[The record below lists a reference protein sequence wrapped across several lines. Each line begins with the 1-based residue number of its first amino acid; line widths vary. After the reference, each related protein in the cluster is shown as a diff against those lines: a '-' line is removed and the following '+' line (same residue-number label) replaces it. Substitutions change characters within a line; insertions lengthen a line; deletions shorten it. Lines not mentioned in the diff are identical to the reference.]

1 MIARDQ
7 AAAKRAVEVHVAMVA
22 ADAGTPT
29 VAEISA
35 APPGRQLRYKRNER
49 CFCAL
54 ISRERMLVRCG

>member
-1 MIARDQ
+1 
-7 AAAKRAVEVHVAMVA
+7 MVT

-35 APPGRQLRYKRNER
+35 PAPGRQLRYKRNER

-54 ISRERMLVRCG
+54 TSSERMLSACG